1 MIDKLIFLFEV
12 YMVISI
18 IGTVLVL
25 LRQLPTEIK
34 LIKKYGYKKSDLLFL
49 TKNVICL
56 FLFLPIIC
64 FYFGYKEL

>member
-1 MIDKLIFLFEV
+1 MIDKLIFLFEI
-12 YMVISI
+12 YMAISI

-25 LRQLPTEIK
+25 LRQLPIEIK

-49 TKNVICL
+49 IKNVICL

-64 FYFGYKEL
+64 FYVGFKEL